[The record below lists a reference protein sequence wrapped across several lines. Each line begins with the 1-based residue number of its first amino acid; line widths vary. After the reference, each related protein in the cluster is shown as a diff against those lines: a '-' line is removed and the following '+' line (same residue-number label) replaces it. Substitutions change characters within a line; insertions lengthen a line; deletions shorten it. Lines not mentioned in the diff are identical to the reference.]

1 MGGQSRKVT
10 GGNIGL
16 LWVKNGPD
24 ALEMGCLYYP
34 RKLTSV
40 RLRCRLRL
48 SSAATSGLEKARF
61 RVHIRRMEKT
71 TVLAIVI
78 AIIVLAA
85 VYLLMR
91 RKRS

>member
-1 MGGQSRKVT
+1 LWQS
-10 GGNIGL
+10 
-16 LWVKNGPD
+16 
-24 ALEMGCLYYP
+24 
-34 RKLTSV
+34 
-40 RLRCRLRL
+40 
-48 SSAATSGLEKARF
+48 SGVASDRF
-61 RVHIRRMEKT
+61 RAHIGRMEKA